1 MDQLLKNR
9 MWGLIVCILVLA
21 NMATLAGFWYIKL
34 HSENKGRQLP
44 PGQANTKNFIIKQLQ
59 FDQSQQQAYTE
70 LVQQH
75 RENVGAVQNQLRRA
89 KDAFFDSISDPGTTQ
104 AQVDS
109 LSAHIAGYERKLDVI
124 TYEHFKK
131 VRALCNDQQKTKF
144 DNIIKQ
150 ALQMMGPAGGRPQG
164 PPPQGQ
170 GGNFSPPPGDGQGP
184 PPPQGPPQ

>member
-1 MDQLLKNR
+1 MDQLLRNR
-9 MWGLIVCILVLA
+9 MWGFVVGVLVFA

-34 HSENKGRQLP
+34 HTNDNKTAALP

-59 FDQSQQQAYTE
+59 FDESQQQAYTE
-70 LVQQH
+70 LVRQH
-75 RENVGAVQNQLRRA
+75 RENVSAVQQQLHQA
-89 KDAFFDSISDPGTTQ
+89 KNAFFDSISNPETTQ

-109 LSAHIAGYERKLDVI
+109 LSARIAGCERKLDII

-131 VRALCNDQQKTKF
+131 IRALCNDQQKAKF

-170 GGNFSPPPGDGQGP
+170 GGNFPPPPDDGQG